1 MQERREGVVTMARVE
16 EHVETDD
23 ARWGAEQ
30 LRNLEEATRDGI
42 VTVDMTGVIRHANK
56 GFLAMIGYTLD
67 ELRGMTYEDLT
78 PAHWHEYERT
88 IVTQRIVPFG
98 DSGEYEKEYRRKDG
112 TVFPVSIRV
121 WTSRDTRGR
130 PAAMFGIVRDITER
144 KRSAASNAQLAA
156 IVENSDDAILSVDLA
171 GVVQTWNDGA
181 TRLYGH
187 TAQDMIGQPVIRLMP
202 GERQEE
208 EARLLSMVAEGRSV
222 RHFDT
227 ERLRKDGTVVPVS
240 LTISPIRDAGGAVVG
255 ASKVARDITE
265 RRQAEC
271 ALRRADEQKD
281 EFLAMLSHE
290 LRNPL
295 ASIAT
300 AAEVLARTLGQTP
313 TAQAPLAL
321 LRRQATQLTR
331 IVDDLLD
338 VSRIARGR
346 VTLRREVLEIGH
358 VLDEAAESVGPLLQ
372 QAGHRLVV
380 SRPIEPLHV
389 NADRA
394 RLVQCLGN
402 ILHNAAKYSD
412 RGEDIE
418 VRLTGSPT
426 HIVIDV
432 RDHGCGIAAELLP
445 HVFELFVQSERTLD
459 RSDGG
464 LGIGLSVVKRLVEMH
479 EGTVGVASAGVGHG
493 STFSVRLPRVGKPAP
508 SPQPQRPNAP
518 VRRVLVVDDNVD
530 AADGL
535 AMLLRLDGHDVRTVY
550 HAEDVLEA
558 AEAFVPDFTLLDIGL
573 PRIDGYEVARRLRA
587 NPATRGI
594 RLVAITGYG
603 QTNDVTRAHDAGFE
617 AHVVKPA
624 DPEVL
629 NRLFAGDA
637 PAA

>member
-1 MQERREGVVTMARVE
+1 MQERVEGVTAMARF
-16 EHVETDD
+16 DD
-23 ARWGAEQ
+23 ERADDSGWSEEQ

-42 VTVDMTGVIRHANK
+42 VTVDMSGRIRHANK
-56 GFLAMIGYTLD
+56 GFLAMVGYSLE
-67 ELRGMTYEDLT
+67 ELRSMTYQELT
-78 PAHWHEYERT
+78 PARWHDYERT
-88 IVTQRIVPFG
+88 IVEQRIVPFG

-112 TVFPVSIRV
+112 TVFPVSLRV
-121 WTSRDTRGR
+121 WTSRDAHGR
-130 PAAMFGIVRDITER
+130 TTAMFGIVRDITER
-144 KRSAASNAQLAA
+144 RHAEVFNAQLAA
-156 IVENSDDAILSVDLA
+156 IVENSDDAILSIDLA
-171 GVVQTWNDGA
+171 GVIQTWNDGA

-187 TAQDMIGQPVIRLMP
+187 VAQEVIGQPVTRLIPNDRMA
-202 GERQEE
+202 EE
-208 EARLLSMVAEGRSV
+208 SELLSLVAQGKSV
-222 RHFDT
+222 KHFDT
-227 ERLRKDGTVVPVS
+227 ERLHKDGTVVPIS
-240 LTISPIRDAGGAVVG
+240 LTISPIRDAAGTVVG

-265 RRQAEC
+265 RRRAER

-300 AAEVLARTLGQTP
+300 AAEVLARTLGPAP

-321 LRRQATQLTR
+321 LRRQAQQLTR
-331 IVDDLLD
+331 IIDDLLD

-346 VTLRREVLEIGH
+346 VTLKREVVEIGH
-358 VLDEAAESVGPLLQ
+358 VVDEAAESVGPLLQ
-372 QAGHRLVV
+372 QVGHRVVV

-389 NADRA
+389 DADRA

-412 RGEDIE
+412 RGKDIE
-418 VRLTGSPT
+418 VSLTGDAA
-426 HIVIDV
+426 HVVVEV

-459 RSDGG
+459 RADGG

-479 EGTVGVASAGVGHG
+479 GGAVGVASAGVGRG
-493 STFSVRLPRVGKPAP
+493 STFTVRLPRVGKPVP
-508 SPQPQRPNAP
+508 SPQPERPTAP
-518 VRRVLVVDDNVD
+518 PRRVLVVDDNVD

-558 AEAFVPDFTLLDIGL
+558 AVTFAPDFALLDIGL
-573 PRIDGYEVARRLRA
+573 PRVDGYEVARRLRA
-587 NPATRGI
+587 HPAAGRI

-603 QTNDVTRAHDAGFE
+603 QTNDIARAHAAGFD

-624 DPEVL
+624 DPEIL
-629 NRLFAGDA
+629 RRIFAA
-637 PAA
+637 EHTAA